1 MPLLTYRSREHDS
14 TISLTRPDF
23 ENARAGRDRPA
34 ADDVDAVFD
43 LGSVARVDFVQG
55 VDVEDVV
62 CHDLVFAGRIFWL
75 ILEAI
80 RVEG

>member
-1 MPLLTYRSREHDS
+1 MPLLTDCSRKYDS

-23 ENARAGRDRPA
+23 ENARARRDRPA

-55 VDVEDVV
+55 VDVEGVV

-75 ILEAI
+75 IPEVI
-80 RVEG
+80 RIEG